1 MWEWLKSWFR
11 YKQVTS
17 EELPHALVLEET
29 LEQCYSAWM
38 SDRELLNGA
47 RLELKTAR
55 KQIDEL
61 EDLLRSQDEDLRK
74 MRNNSKQKDDPLLDS
89 YLGAI
94 KQGNLARKE
103 MQERIDELENEVHNL
118 TVELKRK
125 SKYINAKQMKID
137 RLEKELDKT
146 I

>member
-17 EELPHALVLEET
+17 EELPHVLVLEEA
-29 LEQCYSAWM
+29 LRQCHDAWTE
-38 SDRELLNGA
+38 DRELLNGA

-61 EDLLRSQDEDLRK
+61 EDLLRSQDTQIRAGDR
-74 MRNNSKQKDDPLLDS
+74 
-89 YLGAI
+89 G
-94 KQGNLARKE
+94 RKE

-146 I
+146 V